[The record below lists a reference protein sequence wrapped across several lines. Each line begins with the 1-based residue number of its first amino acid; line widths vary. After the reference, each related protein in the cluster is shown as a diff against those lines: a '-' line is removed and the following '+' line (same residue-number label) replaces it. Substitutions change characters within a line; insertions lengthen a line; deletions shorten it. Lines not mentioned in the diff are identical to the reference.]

1 MYKDVE
7 TENGRKKKSARLATV
22 CDVALVRITLSH
34 TDDSVRLCCACG
46 EGVEEGGMREER
58 LISRASAA
66 GAAMDASF
74 LVQRAKPPCLAARFS
89 PPGSTAA
96 AARPSPFLRALVV
109 GGLLR
114 VCACLPP
121 LRPVRPT
128 QLSGRSKSCPSSRSL
143 GFGVGAGGAAP
154 PLSRSF
160 CFSPR
165 FCSPHLSFYGR
176 ACAAARGRSCCGAG
190 SGSHPSAARCHAGR
204 CLDRWC

>member
-1 MYKDVE
+1 MIQ
-7 TENGRKKKSARLATV
+7 
-22 CDVALVRITLSH
+22 CDCVAHVDRGWRRGH
-34 TDDSVRLCCACG
+34 ER
-46 EGVEEGGMREER
+46 R

-89 PPGSTAA
+89 PRGSTAA

-154 PLSRSF
+154 LSRSF

-204 CLDRWC
+204 CLDRWSRPEPGLRLESPPRRPLP